1 MCGMHRA
8 NMQLSSLKEHSHIYG
23 FEPSFV
29 IWTQGCPIR
38 CKGCWNTHTW
48 DSKGGFAMDIESIFH
63 CIKAQKDSTTLPIQA
78 VTILGGEPFYQ
89 YEELYELVSLIK
101 TIDLGI
107 IVYSGYE
114 KNELIEKKKDSI
126 FSLIDVLIYGRYIE
140 SLRDLNLHLRG
151 SSNQVIDFLS
161 KRYNESLIKD
171 GNYIEID
178 IDNFG
183 RLDIVGYIQN
193 LQDIGVGKI

>member
-1 MCGMHRA
+1 MRI
-8 NMQLSSLKEHSHIYG
+8 SSIKEYSQIYG

-29 IWTQGCPIR
+29 IWTQGCPIH

-48 DSKGGFAMDIESIFH
+48 DSKGGFAMDIETLFNR
-63 CIKAQKDSTTLPIQA
+63 IKAQKDSKSLPIQA

-89 YEELYELVSLIK
+89 YDELYKLVSLI
-101 TIDLGI
+101 TTLDLGI

-114 KNELIEKKKDSI
+114 KDELIEMKKDSI

-161 KRYNESLIKD
+161 NRYNESLIKE

-183 RLDIVGYIQN
+183 GLDIVGYIEPTDSIITQN
-193 LQDIGVGKI
+193 NDCIN